1 MGSLLIHPSK
11 HKDLAENLTFI
22 RGEVMKRGILIKH
35 VITHII
41 LILGAVVMITPFLWM
56 IITALKTYPETIH
69 VPPTFL
75 PKNWQFQN
83 FVKVFNQIDLL
94 TYYKNT
100 IIMVVGRT
108 IGQLFLCSL
117 TAYAF
122 ARMQFKGRNVLFV
135 LVLALLM
142 VPSQIVLIP
151 SFVVMRQFG
160 WIDTFY
166 ALIAPGIFS
175 SFGVFLL
182 RQFFM
187 AIPKELDESAKID
200 GCSYFGIYWRIIL
213 PLSKPAMV
221 ALAIFAIIST
231 WNDFLWPLIVTNS
244 DQMRVLSI
252 GLASFQGQYV
262 TDYPMLMTGGVLAT
276 IPMIIIFIFLQKYFI
291 EGISLTGTKG

>member
-1 MGSLLIHPSK
+1 
-11 HKDLAENLTFI
+11 
-22 RGEVMKRGILIKH
+22 MKRGILIKH

>member
-1 MGSLLIHPSK
+1 
-11 HKDLAENLTFI
+11 
-22 RGEVMKRGILIKH
+22 MKRKFPIKQLVIH
-35 VITHII
+35 VI
-41 LILGAVVMITPFLWM
+41 LILGAIVMITPFLWM

-69 VPPTFL
+69 VPPTIL
-75 PKNWQFQN
+75 PKHWQFQN
-83 FVKVFNQIDLL
+83 FIKVFQEIDLL
-94 TYYKNT
+94 TYYRNT
-100 IIMVVGRT
+100 IIMVLGRT
-108 IGQLFLCSL
+108 IGQLIFCSL

-122 ARMQFKGRNVLFV
+122 ARMRFKGRNVLFV
-135 LVLALLM
+135 LVLSLLM

-151 SFVVMRQFG
+151 SFVIMRDFG
-160 WIDTFY
+160 WIDSFY
-166 ALIAPGIFS
+166 ALITPGIFS
-175 SFGVFLL
+175 AFGVFLL

-187 AIPKELDESAKID
+187 AIPKELDESAKMD

-213 PLSKPAMV
+213 PLSKPAMI

-244 DQMRVLSI
+244 DKMRVLSI

-276 IPMIIIFIFLQKYFI
+276 IPMIIVFIFLQKYFI